1 MFLMRLYLAEKLAVH
16 NPHTRLHIRMADEA
30 PAPADSPAMGVSMA
44 SMARAR
50 TQAGPSDAE
59 GKDID
64 ARSCE
69 DGCADHSRSPT
80 TATVHAINRLRNV
93 RLKHGLRRPY
103 KVRRY
108 EHLDAKKA
116 CEDEQADLYPQASQ
130 KGGNILSTAQM
141 D

>member
-1 MFLMRLYLAEKLAVH
+1 MSIVRLSLAEKLAVH
-16 NPHTRLHIRMADEA
+16 NPNTQSHMHMADEA
-30 PAPADSPAMGVSMA
+30 PEPAASPAMDTSMA
-44 SMARAR
+44 SMARAH
-50 TQAGPSDAE
+50 TQAGLSDAE
-59 GKDID
+59 GKSID
-64 ARSCE
+64 AESCE

-80 TATVHAINRLRNV
+80 TATVHTINRLRNV
-93 RLKHGLRRPY
+93 DLKHGRQRPY
-103 KVRRY
+103 KARRY